1 MRFKG
6 AAYIL
11 EYATSTLQSDKKKK
25 TFAFNLVT
33 ESDTRYQRRLAQSR
47 QKETVRQKKINK
59 QTKKL
64 NSMI

>member
-11 EYATSTLQSDKKKK
+11 EYATSTLQSDKKN